1 MDIIKLLKDYP
12 TESATA
18 IATIFALLGWI
29 GRNIFQL
36 IIDHKKYNKEL
47 TTFFWKEKINAAK
60 KASEFYLE
68 NLNFL
73 NLVRQHFEIYESRKI
88 EHTELFENIEK
99 EVKFYSEKLKSFP
112 HFEHHHINI
121 FYEFDEN
128 RAIEINKNTFEIHLK
143 IYELIPTESDSK
155 EEIEAKVQEIKRCT
169 RMLKENYSELFEIQ
183 KKYLNKIRAD
193 ISAYL

>member
-1 MDIIKLLKDYP
+1 MDILKLLKDYP
-12 TESATA
+12 AESATG

-29 GRNIFQL
+29 GRNVFQL

-47 TTFFWKEKINAAK
+47 KTFFWKEKINAAK

-73 NLVRQHFEIYESRKI
+73 NLIRQQFEIYESGKT
-88 EHTELFENIEK
+88 EQKELFENIEK
-99 EVKFYSEKLKSFP
+99 EVRFYSEKLKAFP

-128 RAIEINKNTFEIHLK
+128 RAMEINKNTFEIHQK
-143 IYELIPTESDSK
+143 IYDLIPVESDSLEQIDFKINKIK
-155 EEIEAKVQEIKRCT
+155 ECSK
-169 RMLKENYSELFEIQ
+169 MLKDNYSELFEIQ
-183 KKYLNKIRAD
+183 KKYLNKVRED
-193 ISAYL
+193 IGAYL

>member
-1 MDIIKLLKDYP
+1 MDIVKLLKDYP
-12 TESATA
+12 AESATG

-29 GRNIFQL
+29 GRNVFQL
-36 IIDHKKYNKEL
+36 IIEHKKYNIEL
-47 TTFFWKEKINAAK
+47 KTFFWKEKINAAK

-73 NLVRQHFEIYESRKI
+73 NLVRQQFEIYESGKT

-99 EVKFYSEKLKSFP
+99 EVKFYSEKLKAFP

-128 RAIEINKNTFEIHLK
+128 RAMEINKNTFEIHQR
-143 IYELIPTESDSK
+143 IYDLIPLESDSIEQIDAKINKIK
-155 EEIEAKVQEIKRCT
+155 ECSK
-169 RMLKENYSELFEIQ
+169 MLKDNYSELFEIQ
-183 KKYLNKIRAD
+183 KKYLNKVRAD
-193 ISAYL
+193 IGAYL